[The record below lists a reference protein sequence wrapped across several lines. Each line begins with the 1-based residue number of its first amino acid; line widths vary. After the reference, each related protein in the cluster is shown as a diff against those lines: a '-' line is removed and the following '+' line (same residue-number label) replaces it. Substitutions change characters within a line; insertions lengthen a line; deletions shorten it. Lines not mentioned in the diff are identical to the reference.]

1 MSEDI
6 RARVKRLIVMRLSE
20 AQGRG
25 RNAEARRKNPGLNKP
40 SQIEPFVDVQEAIEA
55 ERDGVRGMCVHCL
68 MRLLIQA

>member
-25 RNAEARRKNPGLNKP
+25 RNAEARRKNPGL
-40 SQIEPFVDVQEAIEA
+40 
-55 ERDGVRGMCVHCL
+55 
-68 MRLLIQA
+68 